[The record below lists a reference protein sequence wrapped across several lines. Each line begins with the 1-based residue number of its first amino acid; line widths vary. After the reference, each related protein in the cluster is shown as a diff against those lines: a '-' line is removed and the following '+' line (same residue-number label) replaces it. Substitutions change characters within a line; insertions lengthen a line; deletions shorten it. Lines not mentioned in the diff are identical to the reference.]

1 MLRKFTNRKGFT
13 LVELMIV
20 VAIIGILAA
29 IAIPA
34 FLRSVKKSKTAESEQ
49 TMKKLADGAKTYF
62 MTEQKQEP
70 AQPWH
75 AANAADYGFPVEW
88 DFYVFPGG
96 ALGVGAAGIEGGLLL
111 TSTNV
116 PTGGSKVPAEAC
128 VAAEPICTATLNKL
142 GVDFRDPLYFRY
154 TYEPVGKGVTAS
166 ATILAEADFKVNGPV
181 HTVRQNVNVDD
192 ATQEVGITPPFTS
205 DEFE

>member
-49 TMKKLADGAKTYF
+49 TMKKVVDGAKTYF
-62 MTEQKQEP
+62 MTEQKEEP

-75 AANAADYGFPVEW
+75 VGNGDGNGYPMPWGS
-88 DFYVFPGG
+88 YVFPG
-96 ALGVGAAGIEGGLLL
+96 ADTAYQTFAAPP
-111 TSTNV
+111 S
-116 PTGGSKVPAEAC
+116 GGSKTLPVAC
-128 VAAEPICTATLNKL
+128 ATDICTATLNKL
-142 GVDFRDPLYFRY
+142 GVDFKDPLYFQY
-154 TYEPVGKGVTAS
+154 TYTPGGKGADATVSLTA
-166 ATILAEADFKVNGPV
+166 IADFNPDNGCD
-181 HTVRQNVNVDD
+181 HTVSQRVLIDVD
-192 ATQEVGITPPFTS
+192 QEVQVTPPFTAN
-205 DEFE
+205 EFQ

>member
-49 TMKKLADGAKTYF
+49 NMKKIADGAKTYF
-62 MTEQKQEP
+62 MGEQKSEP

-75 AANAADYGFPVEW
+75 TAVADPGYPVPW
-88 DFYVFPGG
+88 ASYSFPGG
-96 ALGVGAAGIEGGLLL
+96 GSVAQYQTMAAI
-111 TSTNV
+111 
-116 PTGGSKVPAEAC
+116 PTGGSKLVPD
-128 VAAEPICTATLNKL
+128 PCTPGATGTCPVLNKL
-142 GVDFRDPLYFRY
+142 GVDFKDPLYFQY
-154 TYEPVGKGVTAS
+154 TYAQEGFGATAS
-166 ATILAEADFKVNGPV
+166 VTITAIANFNPGVAGD
-181 HTVRQNVNVDD
+181 HTVSQNVGVGNVD
-192 ATQEVGITPPFTS
+192 QEVFVTPPFTS
-205 DEFE
+205 NEFN